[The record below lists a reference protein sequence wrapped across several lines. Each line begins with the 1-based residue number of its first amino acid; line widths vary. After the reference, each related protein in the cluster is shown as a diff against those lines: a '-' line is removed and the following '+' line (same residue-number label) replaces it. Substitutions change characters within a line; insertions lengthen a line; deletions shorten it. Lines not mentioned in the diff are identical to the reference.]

1 MGKFI
6 KTERRVEFTRHEE
19 NESEELLFNKYRVS
33 VGIMKNF

>member
-6 KTERRVEFTRHEE
+6 ETERRIEFTRHEE
-19 NESEELLFNKYRVS
+19 NGSEELLFNKHRVS